1 MTSSTTVQQDTQPE
15 TQPARPAKAALRF
28 WEIDALRGVAI
39 ITMIVYHLMWD
50 LWYWGVLPNVVLWE
64 GFWKY
69 WQRFTC
75 GTFLILVGVSM
86 TIVYRRQR
94 QKLGPDANLY
104 PKFFWR
110 GLKIFGLGM
119 VITIVVT
126 AAGVGYV
133 DFGILH
139 LIGFATMVSYPL
151 LRYKW
156 VNLGLW
162 VLFSVAGKWLETV
175 HWDGRWF
182 IPQFGSWMGAP
193 LWIDGRWLAPLG
205 VTPTRYPAVDYFP
218 IIPWL
223 GVVLLGVF
231 LGNLLY
237 AENKRRFALPYWGN
251 LFPFNALEFLGKHSL
266 LIYMIH
272 QPLLLLALYLLGIVQ
287 M

>member
-1 MTSSTTVQQDTQPE
+1 MTSSTTVQEDT
-15 TQPARPAKAALRF
+15 TVARSARRAGRF

-50 LWYWGVLPNVVLWE
+50 LWYWQVLPNVVLWE

-75 GTFLILVGVSM
+75 GTFLMLVGVSM
-86 TIVYRRQR
+86 TIVYRRERTR
-94 QKLGPDANLY
+94 QGPNARLY

-119 VITIVVT
+119 IITVVVWV
-126 AAGVGYV
+126 ASIGYV

-139 LIGFATMVSYPL
+139 LIGFATIVSYPL
-151 LRYKW
+151 LRFKW
-156 VNLGLW
+156 LNLGLW
-162 VLFSVAGKWLETV
+162 VAFSLAGKWIENI
-175 HWDGRWF
+175 HWDGMWYIPHVGNRWGEPIF
-182 IPQFGSWMGAP
+182 
-193 LWIDGRWLAPLG
+193 IDGRWLAPLG
-205 VTPTRYPAVDYFP
+205 ITPTRYPAVDYFP

-223 GVVLLGVF
+223 GVVLLGIF

-237 AENKRRFALPYWGN
+237 AENTRRFPLPNWGDI
-251 LFPFNALEFLGKHSL
+251 FPFNALEFLGRHSL

-272 QPLLLLALYLLGIVQ
+272 QPLLLLGLMLVGVVQ
-287 M
+287 V

>member
-1 MTSSTTVQQDTQPE
+1 MTSSTAVQQE
-15 TQPARPAKAALRF
+15 TQPARPAQAALRF

-50 LWYWGVLPNVVLWE
+50 LWYWRVLPNVVLWE

-182 IPQFGSWMGAP
+182 IPQFGNWMGAP

-205 VTPTRYPAVDYFP
+205 ITPTRYPAVDFFP

-231 LGNLLY
+231 LGNVLY
-237 AENKRRFALPYWGN
+237 AENKRRFPLPYWGN